1 MSGIFYFSNMQ
12 EATPKERMLKKIRKA
27 LIEKAENPFP
37 KFEDTEAIFASS
49 PELLEIQF
57 AEAFNKVNG
66 QFVYCEDEKDFL
78 LQLKS
83 IAQDK
88 KWTNIFCWE
97 KELQGLIKNQIAY
110 QTTDFEF
117 ITAVVGITTCEA
129 LVARTGSILIS
140 SGSAAGRRL
149 SIYPSIHVVVAYTS
163 QLKNDTIDAIQ
174 FMNEKYQGQL
184 PSLMSVVA
192 GPSRTAD
199 IEKTLVLGAHGPRE
213 LFLFL
218 IDDTQA

>member
-97 KELQGLIKNQIAY
+97 KELQGLIKNQITY

-117 ITAVVGITTCEA
+117 INAVVGITTCEA

-149 SIYPSIHVVVAYTS
+149 SIYPSIHIVVAYTS

-174 FMNEKYQGQL
+174 FMN
-184 PSLMSVVA
+184 
-192 GPSRTAD
+192 
-199 IEKTLVLGAHGPRE
+199 
-213 LFLFL
+213 
-218 IDDTQA
+218 

>member
-1 MSGIFYFSNMQ
+1 MQ
-12 EATPKERMLKKIRKA
+12 EATPRERMLKKIRKA
-27 LIEKAENPFP
+27 LIEKVENPFP
-37 KFEDTEAIFASS
+37 KFEDTEAIFTQSE
-49 PELLEIQF
+49 ELLEIQF

-66 QFVYCEDEKDFL
+66 QFVYCENEKDFV
-78 LQLKS
+78 LQLKA
-83 IAQDK
+83 IAHEN
-88 KWTNIFCWE
+88 KWANIFCWE
-97 KELQGLIKNQIAY
+97 KELHAILKNQINY
-110 QTTDFEF
+110 QITDFEF
-117 ITAVVGITTCEA
+117 LNASVGITTCEA

-163 QLKNDTIDAIQ
+163 QLKNDTIDVIQ
-174 FMNEKYQGQL
+174 FMNDKYQGQM

-218 IDDTQA
+218 IDDTI

>member
-78 LQLKS
+78 LQL
-83 IAQDK
+83 
-88 KWTNIFCWE
+88 N
-97 KELQGLIKNQIAY
+97 GLIFFAGKKNCRGLLKIKLPIKQ
-110 QTTDFEF
+110 
-117 ITAVVGITTCEA
+117 
-129 LVARTGSILIS
+129 
-140 SGSAAGRRL
+140 
-149 SIYPSIHVVVAYTS
+149 PTS
-163 QLKNDTIDAIQ
+163 NL
-174 FMNEKYQGQL
+174 
-184 PSLMSVVA
+184 
-192 GPSRTAD
+192 
-199 IEKTLVLGAHGPRE
+199 
-213 LFLFL
+213 
-218 IDDTQA
+218 